1 MIYHNSVKENTVF
14 TVNKFTNE
22 ACEST
27 ELEMLLDQIFLT
39 DLPSD
44 EQWVT
49 NLNEKWWL
57 N

>member
-1 MIYHNSVKENTVF
+1 MYHNSVKENTVF
-14 TVNKFTNE
+14 SVNKFTNE
-22 ACEST
+22 VCEST

>member
-1 MIYHNSVKENTVF
+1 MMNHNSVKENNFF

-22 ACEST
+22 AIEST
-27 ELEMLLDQIFLT
+27 DLEMLLDQIFLT
-39 DLPSD
+39 DKPFE

-49 NLNEKWWL
+49 NLNETWWL